1 MNSNVFSRAFRYSI
15 PVLLGYIAIGM
26 AFGLMLVS
34 KEYPWWL
41 ALIMSVVMY
50 AGSGQYLAVGL
61 LASGAGIPEV
71 MLAQFVLNAR
81 HIAYG
86 ITMLKPYNEAGVYK
100 PYLIFSLTDETFA
113 LLSSLPE
120 RNDAEETLAERSK
133 FIFYVSLLDQI
144 YWIAGSIIGALAG
157 EIIPFNFAGV
167 EFALSALFIV
177 LLIEQ
182 IFRVKRAKPFLIS
195 GFITVCAV
203 IFFPKNITLISALA
217 ISLAIVHFSKN
228 YRSIHRMRRVK
239 DASC

>member
-1 MNSNVFSRAFRYSI
+1 MNSNVFSRAFKYSI

-34 KEYPWWL
+34 KTYPWWL
-41 ALIMSVVMY
+41 ALIMSIVMY

-61 LASGAGIPEV
+61 LASGASIPEV

-86 ITMLKPYNEAGVYK
+86 ITMLKPYNDAGVYK

-120 RNDAEETLAERSK
+120 RNEAEETLAERGK
-133 FIFYVSLLDQI
+133 FLFYVSLLDQI
-144 YWIAGSIIGALAG
+144 YWIVGSVIGALAG
-157 EIIPFNFAGV
+157 EIIPFNFDGV

-182 IFRVKRAKPFLIS
+182 IFRVKRAKPFIIS
-195 GFITVCAV
+195 GLITICAV

-217 ISLAIVHFSKN
+217 ISLAIVHFIES
-228 YRSIHRMRRVK
+228 RRVK